1 MTPGDE
7 QLFDW
12 RRGGAAAIALIAT
25 LVLLGMVVLVA
36 ITNSARDEA
45 QRAERHAYDVTLL
58 TRTMDSSIAR
68 AEAAVGRY
76 ALDEDA
82 RTSGSRY
89 YAQWRLAEQQLKQLE
104 RSVSADPDQQ
114 RRVDE
119 LRTLFNERGKQF
131 SDVARYIAGRQKTY
145 GLSYYYS
152 ISLKPSENEDD
163 VGTKLRGKLSEIAD
177 AERAALS
184 EKIQETQFFSAEAD
198 RLTDY
203 LSWLGMIVG
212 LFAIFMGYVAVQA
225 LRQNAAS
232 KKEAQ
237 NEADRAQV
245 LEMAVR
251 DRTQEL
257 WEANQKLKAEAIER
271 LAAEAQLRQVQK
283 MEAVGQLTGGIAH
296 DFNNMLAVVVG
307 GIDLARRRLNG
318 PRREIMTHLTNA
330 MEGATRAAALT
341 RRLLSFAR
349 SEPLMP
355 ERVESAVLVGGMS
368 ELLDRTLGERVKVVT
383 ELADDAW
390 PVFVDPH
397 QLENAIVNLAVNA
410 RDAMDGAGTLSIRTR
425 NKKMQANQVGD
436 IRAGEYLVIEV
447 IDTGCGMT
455 PEVKER
461 AFEPFFTTKSV
472 GKGTGLGLSQIFG
485 FAHQSGGEVG
495 IESAVG
501 KGTTVSIYLPRTD
514 AEAAS
519 NVRTHPAM
527 KARTEDEMTVPGAR
541 ILLVE
546 DDPRVRT
553 ATVGAL
559 EDLGYEP
566 VACASGAEA
575 LALFESME
583 FDLVISDV
591 IMPEMTGPE
600 LIRELKSRRHD
611 IAVLFV
617 TGYVGEGE
625 GEDLVGYDLLR
636 KPFTVST
643 LSSAVAT
650 AIGRRPTESRPIGG
664 AAAAG

>member
-1 MTPGDE
+1 MTPRDE
-7 QLFDW
+7 PLFDW
-12 RRGGAAAIALIAT
+12 RRGGAAAVALIAT
-25 LVLLGMVVLVA
+25 LFLLGMVVLVA
-36 ITNSARDEA
+36 MTNNARDEA
-45 QRAERHAYDVTLL
+45 LQTERHAYDVALL
-58 TRTMDSSIAR
+58 TRTMDGSIAR

-82 RTSGSRY
+82 QSSGSRY
-89 YAQWRLAEQQLKQLE
+89 YAQWRLAEQQLSQLE
-104 RSVSADPDQQ
+104 RSVSRNPDQR
-114 RRVDE
+114 RRVKE
-119 LRTLFNERGKQF
+119 LRELFNQRGQQF

-152 ISLKPSENEDD
+152 ISLPQQEGEPD
-163 VGTKLRGKLSEIAD
+163 VGTKLRGKLGEIAD
-177 AERAALS
+177 AERSALS
-184 EKIQETQFFSAEAD
+184 AKIQESQLFSAEAN

-203 LSWLGMIVG
+203 LSWLGVIVG
-212 LFAIFMGYVAVQA
+212 LFAIFMGYIAVQA

-232 KKEAQ
+232 RKEA
-237 NEADRAQV
+237 ETESERALQ
-245 LEMAVR
+245 LEEAVR
-251 DRTQEL
+251 ERTQEL
-257 WEANQKLKAEAIER
+257 LEANQALKAEAIER
-271 LAAEAQLRQVQK
+271 QAAEAQLRQVQK

-318 PRREIMTHLTNA
+318 PRREVMTHLTNA

-349 SEPLMP
+349 SEPLIP
-355 ERVESAVLVGGMS
+355 ERVESAILVGGMS
-368 ELLDRTLGERVKVVT
+368 ELLDRTLGERTKVVT

-410 RDAMDGAGTLSIRTR
+410 RDAMDGTGTLTIRTR
-425 NKKMQANQVGD
+425 NLEVAANEVGD

-447 IDTGCGMT
+447 TDTGCGMT

-461 AFEPFFTTKSV
+461 AFEPFFTTKAV

-495 IESAVG
+495 IESEVG

-514 AEAAS
+514 AVAS
-519 NVRTHPAM
+519 NVRTHPAVQL
-527 KARTEDEMTVPGAR
+527 RSEDEMTVPGAR

-566 VACASGAEA
+566 IACAGGAEA
-575 LALFESME
+575 LALFDSME

-600 LIRELKSRRHD
+600 LIRELKARRPE

-625 GEDLVGYDLLR
+625 GEDLVGHDLLR

-643 LSSAVAT
+643 LSTAVAT
-650 AIGRRPTESRPIGG
+650 AIARRASESRPIGG